1 MSMTTL
7 RLLSALLQYPSKDLQ
22 AAVPAIRAALAGDG
36 LLSKSQIISLEPLLV
51 ALDDGDL
58 IEAQESYVDLFD
70 RGRLHSLHLFE
81 HVHGESRDRGQ
92 AMVDLRERY
101 LLAGLEPVSNE
112 LPDFL
117 PQFLEYCSVL
127 PSEAALEQLAEPG
140 AVLSAL
146 AERLE
151 KRASPYAA
159 ILTILCELAN
169 VDRGADIE
177 GAVAPADDPDD
188 LEALD
193 AAWEAEEVRFG
204 PEAAPK
210 PGGECPQAAAIVS
223 RFAAPASSSPARSN

>member
-1 MSMTTL
+1 MSLATL
-7 RLLSALLQYPSKDLQ
+7 RVLSALLQYPSKDLQ
-22 AAVPAIRAALAGDG
+22 AAVPAIRVALAGEG
-36 LLSKSQIISLEPLLV
+36 LLSVHQIASLEPLLV
-51 ALDDGDL
+51 ALDASDL
-58 IEAQESYVDLFD
+58 IEAQESYVELFD

-101 LLAGLEPVSNE
+101 LLAGLDPVSNE

-140 AVLSAL
+140 AVLAAL

-169 VDRGADIE
+169 VDRGAVGE
-177 GAVAPADDPDD
+177 VVVPADDPDD

-204 PEAAPK
+204 PESAPK
-210 PGGECPQAAAIVS
+210 AGGECPQVAAIVN
-223 RFAAPASSSPARSN
+223 RFAPPASSSPARSN

>member
-1 MSMTTL
+1 MSLATL
-7 RLLSALLQYPSKDLQ
+7 RVLSALLQYPSKDLQ
-22 AAVPAIRAALAGDG
+22 AAVPAIRVALAGEG
-36 LLSKSQIISLEPLLV
+36 LLSVHQIASLEPLLV
-51 ALDDGDL
+51 ALDASDL
-58 IEAQESYVDLFD
+58 IEAQESYVELFD

-101 LLAGLEPVSNE
+101 LLAGLDPVSNE

-140 AVLSAL
+140 AVLAAL

-169 VDRGADIE
+169 VDRGAVGE
-177 GAVAPADDPDD
+177 VVAPADDPDD

-193 AAWEAEEVRFG
+193 AAWDAEEVRFG
-204 PEAAPK
+204 PESAPK
-210 PGGECPQAAAIVS
+210 AGGECPQVAAIVN
-223 RFAAPASSSPARSN
+223 RFAPPASSSPARSN

>member
-1 MSMTTL
+1 MSLATL
-7 RLLSALLQYPSKDLQ
+7 RVLSALLQYPSKDLQ
-22 AAVPAIRAALAGDG
+22 AAVPAIRVALAGEG
-36 LLSKSQIISLEPLLV
+36 LLSVHQIASLEPLLV
-51 ALDDGDL
+51 ALDASDL
-58 IEAQESYVDLFD
+58 IEAQESYVELFD

-101 LLAGLEPVSNE
+101 LLAGLDPVSNE

-140 AVLSAL
+140 AVLAAL

-169 VDRGADIE
+169 VDRGAVGE
-177 GAVAPADDPDD
+177 VVAPADDPDD

-204 PEAAPK
+204 PESAPK
-210 PGGECPQAAAIVS
+210 AGGECPQVAAIVN
-223 RFAAPASSSPARSN
+223 RFAPPASSSPARSN

>member
-1 MSMTTL
+1 MGLATL
-7 RLLSALLQYPSKDLQ
+7 RALSALLQYPSKDLQ
-22 AAVPAIRAALAGDG
+22 AAVPAIRVALAGEG
-36 LLSKSQIISLEPLLV
+36 LLSRHQIASLEPLLV
-51 ALDDGDL
+51 ALDASDL
-58 IEAQESYVDLFD
+58 IEAQESYVELFD

-101 LLAGLEPVSNE
+101 LLAGLDPVSNE

-127 PSEAALEQLAEPG
+127 PPEAALEQLAEPG
-140 AVLSAL
+140 AVLAAL

-169 VDRGADIE
+169 VGRGADAE
-177 GAVAPADDPDD
+177 STVAPADDPDD

-204 PEAAPK
+204 PESAPR
-210 PGGECPQAAAIVS
+210 PGGECPQAAAIVN
-223 RFAAPASSSPARSN
+223 RFAPPASSSPARSN